1 MLNESHKIL
10 IVDDEPVNLM
20 MLEKVLQRKF
30 EVVTARSG
38 QEALRILNRQ
48 TVSLLITDQ
57 RMPGITGTELLRKS
71 RALDP
76 DMVCMLITAETDSG
90 TFLDAI
96 MKSGAVRVI
105 KKPWDPDKLLK
116 MVEASL
122 ERYESHCETK
132 RAINQLKKVNEQLDK
147 TVR

>member
-1 MLNESHKIL
+1 MLNESHRIL

-20 MLEKVLQRKF
+20 MLEKVLLRKF
-30 EVVTARSG
+30 EVVTAKSG
-38 QEALRILNRQ
+38 QEALRILNRE

-57 RMPGITGTELLRKS
+57 RMPGMTGTELLRKS
-71 RALDP
+71 RSVNP
-76 DMVCMLITAETDSG
+76 DMVCMLITAESDSG

-116 MVEASL
+116 TVESSL
-122 ERYESHCETK
+122 EKYESLCETK

-147 TVR
+147 AVR